1 MDKKIS
7 VCMAV
12 YNGERFIKEQVASIL
27 TQLSPDDEILVVDD
41 TSSDNTI
48 RILEGYQDARIKITR
63 NSKNIGSN
71 ASFQKA
77 LSLASGDFIFLSD
90 QDDVW
95 YPHKV
100 ETALGYL
107 QTHDLD
113 LLVHDAR
120 VIDVIKNSIIS
131 ESLFELYR
139 SSPGLVRNLISSR
152 HTGCCTVIRSKALDK
167 ILPIPLMRGVQHD
180 AWIGAL
186 SSIYRLKK
194 EFLAVPLID
203 YNRHDLNTSPLI
215 RTQSLYHVFVNRLF
229 LISFLILR
237 VLTGGFKHIRLS
249 R

>member
-1 MDKKIS
+1 
-7 VCMAV
+7 MAV
-12 YNGERFIKEQVASIL
+12 YNGERFIQQQVTSIL
-27 TQLSPDDEILVVDD
+27 AQLRPNDEIVIVDD

-48 RILEGYQDARIKITR
+48 KILDGYQDARIKITR
-63 NSKNIGSN
+63 NGENIGSN

-77 LSLASGDFIFLSD
+77 LSHASGDFIFLAD

-100 ETALGYL
+100 ETALEHL

-120 VIDVIKNSIIS
+120 VIDVVKKSTIS

-152 HTGCCTVIRSKALDK
+152 HTGCCMVMRRETLDK
-167 ILPIPLMRGVQHD
+167 MLPIPLMRGVQHD
-180 AWIGAL
+180 AWIGTL
-186 SSIYRLKK
+186 SGIYRLKK
-194 EFLAVPLID
+194 EFLAIPLID
-203 YNRHDLNTSPLI
+203 YNRHELNESPLI
-215 RTQSLYHVFVNRLF
+215 RTQSLYHVFVNRLS
-229 LISFLILR
+229 LINCLFLR
-237 VLTGGFKHIRLS
+237 VLSGGFKHIRLS